1 MESRDDCERE
11 YDFILILTGV
21 TELSQHVVDSLF
33 EAGCDDG
40 TISLQWGRVIITF
53 SRTAPSLNAAILSAI
68 RDVRNAGIGADVLRI
83 DDCSLV
89 TQAEIARRIDRSRQ
103 QVHQYI
109 AGVRGPGKFP
119 SPACNLTD
127 GVPLWYWCE
136 VAYWLRQNNVIR
148 QDMALEAQEIAMIN
162 AALELK
168 HLRKIDPEK
177 SEEILRSLEDEPA
190 SRGA

>member
-1 MESRDDCERE
+1 MASRGDCDRE

-53 SRTAPSLNAAILSAI
+53 SRTAPSLYAALLSAI
-68 RDVRNAGIGADVLRI
+68 RDVRSAGIGADVLRI

-89 TQAEIARRIDRSRQ
+89 TQAEIARKIDRSRQ

-109 AGVRGPGKFP
+109 TGVRGPGNFP
-119 SPACNLTD
+119 PPACNLTD

-136 VAYWLRQNNVIR
+136 VAYWLRQNDMIR
-148 QDMALEAQEIAMIN
+148 QDAALQAQEIAMIN
-162 AALELK
+162 AVLELK

-177 SEEILRSLEDEPA
+177 SEEILRSLEEEPVNQA
-190 SRGA
+190 P